1 LCAAVLFPLTEVEEV
16 QVETCAVGSRV
27 SSLDCEVEG
36 IALGVTTALKYF
48 GQYVSRNS
56 VEEIYVF
63 CDCASAV
70 DSVDKMQF
78 RTRPDIFNKF
88 QDIINQVQDLSIKV
102 TLVKIID
109 HSGIPGNDI
118 ADSLAKE
125 VASE

>member
-78 RTRPDIFNKF
+78 RTRDVQRGHYRGKSAVIRGKTAVTGTIF
-88 QDIINQVQDLSIKV
+88 
-102 TLVKIID
+102 VKL
-109 HSGIPGNDI
+109 PR
-118 ADSLAKE
+118 
-125 VASE
+125 